1 MHTHMHMHTPT
12 NTNTN
17 TNTTGILFCRNNEI
31 QRIFDM
37 AIDKDSVATTK
48 HYQQKYLSVLN
59 RLYVGS
65 FILPSIL
72 YAILIRTDL

>member
-1 MHTHMHMHTPT
+1 MHTHMHMHTP
-12 NTNTN
+12 TN

-31 QRIFDM
+31 QRKFDM
-37 AIDKDSVATTK
+37 AIDKDSVETTK

-72 YAILIRTDL
+72 YAIYIRTEL